1 MEGEEV
7 DLAKDA
13 AKPYFGTDIT
23 RVHLDNNIIQPNFY
37 YNITF
42 YVKGKDA
49 FYNGMLGSM
58 YNVIYIG
65 IPPRKGKCKIDP
77 PQGIATVTQFAIS
90 CIEWVERE
98 GMAEYGHYY
107 SYDDGKTFIPLY
119 NDNLRNGTISVTFEA
134 VFKTINVQLKCTA
147 KNV

>member
-1 MEGEEV
+1 VKSLYPDDGMIYEYGTFIDLFATFQTYNNESLSTYTYGWIITKLSEDV

-37 YNITF
+37 YNVTF
-42 YVKGKDA
+42 YVKGKDT

-65 IPPRKGKCKIDP
+65 IPPRNGKCNIDP
-77 PQGIATVTQFAIS
+77 P
-90 CIEWVERE
+90 
-98 GMAEYGHYY
+98 
-107 SYDDGKTFIPLY
+107 
-119 NDNLRNGTISVTFEA
+119 
-134 VFKTINVQLKCTA
+134 
-147 KNV
+147 